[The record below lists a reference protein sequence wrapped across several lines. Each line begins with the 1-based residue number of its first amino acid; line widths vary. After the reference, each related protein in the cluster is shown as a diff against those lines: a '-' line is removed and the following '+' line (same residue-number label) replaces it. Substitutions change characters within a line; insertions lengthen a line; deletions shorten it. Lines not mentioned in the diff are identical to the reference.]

1 MRIPYLVAAT
11 LITLFASK
19 NAVLAGTESN
29 QVALAIENT
38 PRNPVEARVL
48 QTDVSVVNAKRLH
61 RVEIAADSEDEEE
74 RALPSGATKLSE
86 KLKPTTGKLKSLVP
100 TTEKLVDKSMAIA
113 VRLKPITDAFTG
125 KLKPVADKLIPIF
138 KPIAEKL
145 KTVSSVKNFIAK
157 LKAFVEKI
165 ETYKVG
171 EHTIGERYT
180 MAKFELWFK
189 QNKTPND
196 VKAMLK
202 AGEGAVVN
210 TKNHDLSVQYNAF
223 YKWAQRDKEVKAAKA
238 AAAAA

>member
-29 QVALAIENT
+29 QAALAIENT

-113 VRLKPITDAFTG
+113 
-125 KLKPVADKLIPIF
+125 PVAYKLIPIY

>member
-29 QVALAIENT
+29 QAALAIENT

-48 QTDVSVVNAKRLH
+48 QTDMKR
-61 RVEIAADSEDEEE
+61 SE
-74 RALPSGATKLSE
+74 PSRLEQPNSPE

-113 VRLKPITDAFTG
+113 
-125 KLKPVADKLIPIF
+125 PVAYKLIPIF

-165 ETYKVG
+165 KTYKVG